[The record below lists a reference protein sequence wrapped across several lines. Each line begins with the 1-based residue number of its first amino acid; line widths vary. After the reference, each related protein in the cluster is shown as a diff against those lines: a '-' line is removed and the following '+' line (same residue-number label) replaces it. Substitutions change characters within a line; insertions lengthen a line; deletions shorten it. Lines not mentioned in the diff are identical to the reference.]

1 MKITKSQLKKI
12 IKEEL
17 ENEAKCERLNRD
29 WWTANYEARGPA
41 DQSMVVNV
49 KSSAM
54 EQIEAE
60 MQALGCPDIDPMG

>member
-17 ENEAKCERLNRD
+17 ENE
-29 WWTANYEARGPA
+29 ANYEARGPA